1 MSPRSGSA
9 ESALSSES
17 MKKMRKSRGICP
29 ASSRITV
36 CSDDTVICL
45 DTPTEQPDEPD
56 RPNVPFGRMDREV
69 RIIVMGENRKYFSFD
84 TSSETKISKAI
95 YRRNEQVEKRLGISL
110 KMIDVHSSD
119 FFQRIR
125 VSQLGAN
132 LLMT

>member
-1 MSPRSGSA
+1 MS
-9 ESALSSES
+9 
-17 MKKMRKSRGICP
+17 
-29 ASSRITV
+29 V
-36 CSDDTVICL
+36 CISFRCMC
-45 DTPTEQPDEPD
+45 
-56 RPNVPFGRMDREV
+56 RMDREV

-119 FFQRIR
+119 FFQQIR
-125 VSQLGAN
+125 VSQLGEN

>member
-36 CSDDTVICL
+36 CSDDTVICS

-56 RPNVPFGRMDREV
+56 KPNVPFGRMDREV
-69 RIIVMGENRKYFSFD
+69 RIIVMGKTENTFLLIQVQKRRSARQF
-84 TSSETKISKAI
+84 IVVMSK
-95 YRRNEQVEKRLGISL
+95 L
-110 KMIDVHSSD
+110 KKDWAFHSK
-119 FFQRIR
+119 
-125 VSQLGAN
+125 
-132 LLMT
+132 